1 VSAIEVFEA
10 VWSSWW
16 MQFTSGARRGDLIPV
31 AVGPDDDRRS
41 IPSARASATE
51 DPGEMKEKI

>member
-1 VSAIEVFEA
+1 
-10 VWSSWW
+10 
-16 MQFTSGARRGDLIPV
+16 MQFTSGARRGDFIPV

-51 DPGEMKEKI
+51 NPGEMKEKI